1 MSKESVDGEELGAD
15 NQRPSLES
23 PPPSLTFKE
32 VCAYLGT
39 SKNKLT
45 YMIEKGHLTKY
56 KNPITGRVLFRVAD
70 VQRLYES
77 LNTYKRV

>member
-1 MSKESVDGEELGAD
+1 MSKEFVDEEELGAD
-15 NQRPSLES
+15 NHRPPAECS
-23 PPPSLTFKE
+23 PSLTFKE

-56 KNPITGRVLFRVAD
+56 KNPITGRVLFKITD
-70 VQRLYES
+70 VERLHQS
-77 LNTYKRV
+77 LTTYKRV

>member
-1 MSKESVDGEELGAD
+1 MSKEFIDGEELGAD
-15 NQRPSLES
+15 NHRPSSES
-23 PPPSLTFKE
+23 PPSLTFKE

-56 KNPITGRVLFRVAD
+56 KNPITGRVLFKIAD
-70 VQRLYES
+70 VERLYQS
-77 LNTYKRV
+77 LTTYKRV